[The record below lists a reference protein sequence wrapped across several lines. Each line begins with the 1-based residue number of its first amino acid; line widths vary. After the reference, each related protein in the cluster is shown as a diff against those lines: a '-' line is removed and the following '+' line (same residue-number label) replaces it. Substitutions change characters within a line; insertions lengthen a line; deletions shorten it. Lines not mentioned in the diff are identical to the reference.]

1 MTTTFPSALIYKVHY
16 YKYIEKT
23 NEDVSKTKRNY
34 LIQTAVLTFLLGI
47 VGGWIYFNT
56 NPHHYFNGYPLI
68 PSYFFLFG
76 WLMIN
81 IVEWSRK
88 KMTGKLLQIYM
99 LLRVMR
105 MLASF
110 ILMVLYCVIVREEAQ
125 AFLLTFIANYL
136 IYLTYDSWFFFTF
149 EVNKKSQKEN
159 KR

>member
-1 MTTTFPSALIYKVHY
+1 M
-16 YKYIEKT
+16 
-23 NEDVSKTKRNY
+23 SKTKRNY
-34 LIQTAVLTFLLGI
+34 LIQTAVLTLLLG
-47 VGGWIYFNT
+47 VAGGWIYFKI
-56 NPHHYFNGYPLI
+56 NPHHYFDGYPLI
-68 PSYFFLFG
+68 PCYFFLFG

-88 KMTGKLLQIYM
+88 KMPGKLLQIYM

-125 AFLLTFIANYL
+125 SFLLTFIANYL

-149 EVNKKSQKEN
+149 EVTRSRKKNTEN
-159 KR
+159 ETIV

>member
-1 MTTTFPSALIYKVHY
+1 M
-16 YKYIEKT
+16 
-23 NEDVSKTKRNY
+23 SKTKRNY
-34 LIQTAVLTFLLGI
+34 LIQTAILTILLGG

-56 NPHHYFNGYPLI
+56 NPHHYFNSYPLI
-68 PSYFFLFG
+68 PSFFFLFG

-81 IVEWSRK
+81 IVEWSRR
-88 KMTGKLLQIYM
+88 KMSGKLLQIYL

-110 ILMVLYCVIVREEAQ
+110 ILMILYCVIVREEAQ

-149 EVNKKSQKEN
+149 EVNKKSQKE
-159 KR
+159 KQK

>member
-1 MTTTFPSALIYKVHY
+1 M
-16 YKYIEKT
+16 
-23 NEDVSKTKRNY
+23 SKTKRNY

-125 AFLLTFIANYL
+125 AFLLTFIANYYRTTGVT
-136 IYLTYDSWFFFTF
+136 IYIQCDHRRIFFTL
-149 EVNKKSQKEN
+149 EN
-159 KR
+159 NTVYQ

>member
-1 MTTTFPSALIYKVHY
+1 
-16 YKYIEKT
+16 
-23 NEDVSKTKRNY
+23 
-34 LIQTAVLTFLLGI
+34 
-47 VGGWIYFNT
+47 
-56 NPHHYFNGYPLI
+56 
-68 PSYFFLFG
+68 
-76 WLMIN
+76 MIN

-88 KMTGKLLQIYM
+88 KMAGKLLQIYM

-136 IYLTYDSWFFFTF
+136 IYLTHDSWFFFTF

>member
-1 MTTTFPSALIYKVHY
+1 M
-16 YKYIEKT
+16 
-23 NEDVSKTKRNY
+23 SKTKRNY
-34 LIQTAVLTFLLGI
+34 LIQTAILTILLGG

-68 PSYFFLFG
+68 PSFFFLFG

-81 IVEWSRK
+81 IVEWSRR
-88 KMTGKLLQIYM
+88 KMPGKLLQIYL

-110 ILMVLYCVIVREEAQ
+110 ILMILYCVIVRKEAQ

-149 EVNKKSQKEN
+149 EVNKKSQKE
-159 KR
+159 K

>member
-1 MTTTFPSALIYKVHY
+1 M
-16 YKYIEKT
+16 
-23 NEDVSKTKRNY
+23 SKTKRNY
-34 LIQTAVLTFLLGI
+34 LIQTAILTFLVGI
-47 VGGWIYFNT
+47 VGGWIYFNA

-76 WLMIN
+76 WLIIN

-88 KMTGKLLQIYM
+88 KMPGKLLQIYM
-99 LLRVMR
+99 LIRVMR

-110 ILMVLYCVIVREEAQ
+110 ILIVLYCVIAREEAQ

-136 IYLTYDSWFFFTF
+136 IYLTYDSWFFYTF

-159 KR
+159 KQ

>member
-1 MTTTFPSALIYKVHY
+1 MSETER
-16 YKYIEKT
+16 KYL
-23 NEDVSKTKRNY
+23 V
-34 LIQTAVLTFLLGI
+34 QTAILTILLGG

-68 PSYFFLFG
+68 PSFFFLFG

-81 IVEWSRK
+81 IVEWSRR
-88 KMTGKLLQIYM
+88 KMSGKLLQIYL

-110 ILMVLYCVIVREEAQ
+110 ILMILYCVIVREEAQ
-125 AFLLTFIANYL
+125 ALLLTFIANYL

-149 EVNKKSQKEN
+149 EVNKKSQKE
-159 KR
+159 KQK

>member
-1 MTTTFPSALIYKVHY
+1 M
-16 YKYIEKT
+16 
-23 NEDVSKTKRNY
+23 SKTKRNY
-34 LIQTAVLTFLLGI
+34 LIQTAILTILLGG

-56 NPHHYFNGYPLI
+56 NSHHYFNGYSLI
-68 PSYFFLFG
+68 PSFFFLFG

-81 IVEWSRK
+81 IVEWSRR
-88 KMTGKLLQIYM
+88 KMSGKLLQIYL

-110 ILMVLYCVIVREEAQ
+110 ILMILYCVIVREEAQ

-149 EVNKKSQKEN
+149 EVNKKSQKE
-159 KR
+159 K

>member
-1 MTTTFPSALIYKVHY
+1 M
-16 YKYIEKT
+16 
-23 NEDVSKTKRNY
+23 SKTKRNY
-34 LIQTAVLTFLLGI
+34 LIQTAILTILLGG
-47 VGGWIYFNT
+47 VGGWIYFKT
-56 NPHHYFNGYPLI
+56 NPHHYFDGYPLI
-68 PSYFFLFG
+68 PSFFFLFG

-81 IVEWSRK
+81 IVEWSRR
-88 KMTGKLLQIYM
+88 KMPGKLLQTYL